1 MTFCNLQ
8 AGEKQRDLNS
18 ANGERHEDEREDSA
32 EEQMFDDGE
41 GEQPGQVE
49 EEGSDNDNKSN
60 EAEDEDDEPQNEEDE
75 KNEEDDRKE
84 EEEQEEQEEEEEEEE
99 EEEDEEDEE
108 DEEEE
113 NANEEEKK
121 IKLLANYSE
130 KLQKALMGDL
140 NSDFPDNVK
149 IVRIF
154 TSSTFTGKQ
163 IT

>member
-1 MTFCNLQ
+1 
-8 AGEKQRDLNS
+8 
-18 ANGERHEDEREDSA
+18 
-32 EEQMFDDGE
+32 MFDDRE

-60 EAEDEDDEPQNEEDE
+60 EAEDENDERQNEEDE
-75 KNEEDDRKE
+75 KNEKDDRKK
-84 EEEQEEQEEEEEEEE
+84 EEEEEEEE
-99 EEEDEEDEE
+99 
-108 DEEEE
+108 
-113 NANEEEKK
+113 NADKEEKK
-121 IKLLANYSE
+121 TKLLANYSE

-154 TSSTFTGKQ
+154 TSSTFTGKY

>member
-1 MTFCNLQ
+1 
-8 AGEKQRDLNS
+8 
-18 ANGERHEDEREDSA
+18 
-32 EEQMFDDGE
+32 MFDDRE
-41 GEQPGQVE
+41 GEQLGQVE

-84 EEEQEEQEEEEEEEE
+84 EEEEE
-99 EEEDEEDEE
+99 EE

-121 IKLLANYSE
+121 TKLLANYSE

-154 TSSTFTGKQ
+154 TSSTFTGK
-163 IT
+163 

>member
-1 MTFCNLQ
+1 
-8 AGEKQRDLNS
+8 
-18 ANGERHEDEREDSA
+18 
-32 EEQMFDDGE
+32 MFDDRE
-41 GEQPGQVE
+41 GEQLGQVE

-60 EAEDEDDEPQNEEDE
+60 ETEDEDDEPQNEEDE

-84 EEEQEEQEEEEEEEE
+84 EEEEE
-99 EEEDEEDEE
+99 EE

-113 NANEEEKK
+113 NANEEEKE

-154 TSSTFTGKQ
+154 TSSTFTGK
-163 IT
+163 

>member
-8 AGEKQRDLNS
+8 AGEKQRDPNS

-32 EEQMFDDGE
+32 EEQIFDDGE

-60 EAEDEDDEPQNEEDE
+60 AAEDEDDEPRNEEDE

-84 EEEQEEQEEEEEEEE
+84 EEE
-99 EEEDEEDEE
+99 EEED
-108 DEEEE
+108 E

-121 IKLLANYSE
+121 TKLLANYSG

-154 TSSTFTGKQ
+154 TSSTFTGKY

>member
-1 MTFCNLQ
+1 
-8 AGEKQRDLNS
+8 
-18 ANGERHEDEREDSA
+18 
-32 EEQMFDDGE
+32 MFDDRE
-41 GEQPGQVE
+41 GEQLGQVE

-60 EAEDEDDEPQNEEDE
+60 EAEDEDDEQQNEEDE
-75 KNEEDDRKE
+75 KNEKDDRKKE
-84 EEEQEEQEEEEEEEE
+84 E
-99 EEEDEEDEE
+99 
-108 DEEEE
+108 EEEE

-121 IKLLANYSE
+121 TKLLANYSE

-154 TSSTFTGKQ
+154 TSSTFTGKY

>member
-18 ANGERHEDEREDSA
+18 ANGERHGDEREDSA
-32 EEQMFDDGE
+32 EEEMFDDGE

-84 EEEQEEQEEEEEEEE
+84 EEEKEEEEE
-99 EEEDEEDEE
+99 
-108 DEEEE
+108 EEEE

-121 IKLLANYSE
+121 TKLLANYSE

-154 TSSTFTGKQ
+154 TSSTFTGKY

>member
-1 MTFCNLQ
+1 MIQ
-8 AGEKQRDLNS
+8 AQEVGGKAAE
-18 ANGERHEDEREDSA
+18 GERHEDEREDFA
-32 EEQMFDDGE
+32 EEQMFDDRE
-41 GEQPGQVE
+41 GEQLGQVE

-75 KNEEDDRKE
+75 KNEEDDR
-84 EEEQEEQEEEEEEEE
+84 EEEEEEE
-99 EEEDEEDEE
+99 
-108 DEEEE
+108 EEEE

-121 IKLLANYSE
+121 TKLLANYSE

-154 TSSTFTGKQ
+154 TSSTFTGK
-163 IT
+163 

>member
-8 AGEKQRDLNS
+8 AGEKQRDPNS
-18 ANGERHEDEREDSA
+18 AEGERHEDEREDSA

-60 EAEDEDDEPQNEEDE
+60 DAEDEDDEPQNEEDE

-84 EEEQEEQEEEEEEEE
+84 EEEEEEEEEG
-99 EEEDEEDEE
+99 
-108 DEEEE
+108 E

-121 IKLLANYSE
+121 TKLLANYSE

>member
-1 MTFCNLQ
+1 
-8 AGEKQRDLNS
+8 
-18 ANGERHEDEREDSA
+18 
-32 EEQMFDDGE
+32 MFDDGE

-60 EAEDEDDEPQNEEDE
+60 GAEDEDDEPQNEEDE

-84 EEEQEEQEEEEEEEE
+84 EEEEE
-99 EEEDEEDEE
+99 
-108 DEEEE
+108 EEEE

-121 IKLLANYSE
+121 TKLLANYSE

-154 TSSTFTGKQ
+154 TSSTFTGKYM
-163 IT
+163 T

>member
-8 AGEKQRDLNS
+8 AGEKEQDPNS
-18 ANGERHEDEREDSA
+18 AELIQAQEVGGKAAEGERHEDESEDSA
-32 EEQMFDDGE
+32 EEQMFDDSE
-41 GEQPGQVE
+41 GEQLGQVE

-75 KNEEDDRKE
+75 KNEEDDR
-84 EEEQEEQEEEEEEEE
+84 
-99 EEEDEEDEE
+99 EEDE
-108 DEEEE
+108 EEEE

-121 IKLLANYSE
+121 TKLLANYSE

-149 IVRIF
+149 TVRIF

>member
-1 MTFCNLQ
+1 
-8 AGEKQRDLNS
+8 
-18 ANGERHEDEREDSA
+18 
-32 EEQMFDDGE
+32 MFDDGE

-84 EEEQEEQEEEEEEEE
+84 EEEEEEEEE
-99 EEEDEEDEE
+99 
-108 DEEEE
+108 
-113 NANEEEKK
+113 KK
-121 IKLLANYSE
+121 TRLLANYSE

-154 TSSTFTGKQ
+154 TSSTFTGKY

>member
-1 MTFCNLQ
+1 
-8 AGEKQRDLNS
+8 
-18 ANGERHEDEREDSA
+18 
-32 EEQMFDDGE
+32 MFDDGE
-41 GEQPGQVE
+41 GEQPRQVE

-84 EEEQEEQEEEEEEEE
+84 EEE
-99 EEEDEEDEE
+99 EE

-154 TSSTFTGKQ
+154 TSSTFTGKL

>member
-1 MTFCNLQ
+1 
-8 AGEKQRDLNS
+8 
-18 ANGERHEDEREDSA
+18 
-32 EEQMFDDGE
+32 MFDDRE
-41 GEQPGQVE
+41 GEQLGQVE

-84 EEEQEEQEEEEEEEE
+84 EDEEEEEE
-99 EEEDEEDEE
+99 EE

-154 TSSTFTGKQ
+154 TSSTFTGK
-163 IT
+163 

>member
-1 MTFCNLQ
+1 
-8 AGEKQRDLNS
+8 
-18 ANGERHEDEREDSA
+18 
-32 EEQMFDDGE
+32 MFDDGE

-84 EEEQEEQEEEEEEEE
+84 EEE
-99 EEEDEEDEE
+99 
-108 DEEEE
+108 EEEE

-121 IKLLANYSE
+121 TKLLANYSE

-154 TSSTFTGKQ
+154 TSSTFTGKY

>member
-1 MTFCNLQ
+1 
-8 AGEKQRDLNS
+8 
-18 ANGERHEDEREDSA
+18 
-32 EEQMFDDGE
+32 MFDDGE

-84 EEEQEEQEEEEEEEE
+84 EEEEEEEEE
-99 EEEDEEDEE
+99 
-108 DEEEE
+108 
-113 NANEEEKK
+113 KK
-121 IKLLANYSE
+121 TKLLANYSE

-154 TSSTFTGKQ
+154 TSSTFTGKY

>member
-1 MTFCNLQ
+1 
-8 AGEKQRDLNS
+8 
-18 ANGERHEDEREDSA
+18 
-32 EEQMFDDGE
+32 MFDDGE

-84 EEEQEEQEEEEEEEE
+84 EEEEEE
-99 EEEDEEDEE
+99 
-108 DEEEE
+108 EEEE

-121 IKLLANYSE
+121 TKLLANYSE

-154 TSSTFTGKQ
+154 TSSTFTGKY